1 MRELALEE
9 GLFNFHLRS
18 MRKLIDTTKDGKYV
32 LSNIGRIA
40 YDIIVRAQ
48 VGLATGDALFP
59 KPALTPNLLAKR
71 VTAFLV
77 DGLIFFVF
85 SGVWLDP
92 FLWSALLQLTTHISE
107 LKVLHPWLFH
117 PEHIP
122 EIGELIFRVVG
133 SYSHI
138 FFAVFI
144 TLTLLDAYKGQT
156 PGRYLLGIR
165 VVTVANRR
173 LDLVEAGIRNIGKVF
188 LLPLDLIIGL
198 LFFYKRGYIRF
209 FDYYTK
215 SKVEKVRGEV

>member
-1 MRELALEE
+1 MEE

-18 MRKLIDTTKDGKYV
+18 MRKLIDITEDGKYV
-32 LSNIGRIA
+32 LSNMGRLA
-40 YDIIVRAQ
+40 YDVITKVQ
-48 VGLATGDALFP
+48 SSLATVDTLFP
-59 KPALTPNLLAKR
+59 KPALTHNILARR
-71 VTAFLV
+71 VAAFLI

-92 FLWSALLQLTTHISE
+92 FLWNALMQSIMHITE
-107 LKVLHPWLFH
+107 LRVLHPWLFH

-122 EIGELIFRVVG
+122 EIGGLIFRVVAA
-133 SYSHI
+133 YSHI
-138 FFAVFI
+138 FFAIFI

-165 VVTVANRR
+165 VVTIANRR
-173 LDLVEAGIRNIGKVF
+173 LDLIEAGIRNIGKVF

-215 SKVEKVRGEV
+215 SKVEMVKGGL